1 MFWRGVET
9 QPPAMLWDG
18 PNEKT
23 FMILGL
29 NLNPIKKAVDIMLSP
44 SRNCKDGQGGEVNNR
59 MGF

>member
-1 MFWRGVET
+1 
-9 QPPAMLWDG
+9 MLWDG